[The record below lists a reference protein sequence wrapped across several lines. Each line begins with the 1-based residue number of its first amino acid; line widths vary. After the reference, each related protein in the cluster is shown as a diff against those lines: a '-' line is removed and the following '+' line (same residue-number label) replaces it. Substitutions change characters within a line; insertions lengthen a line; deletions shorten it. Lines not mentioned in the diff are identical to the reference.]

1 MAQPSQMPIY
11 PQIQMPPTILPI
23 PGSEPAQLP
32 AMKRRRED
40 EFPPIQIGPEP
51 QDSAPKRRAKAQ
63 DVIFRIVVPSRQ
75 IGKVIGKEGCRI
87 QKIREETKATIKIAD
102 AIAVCNSLFHS
113 QGFVGCCLIDFYC
126 CFWVLVIL
134 QRHEERVII
143 ISSKDSD
150 NPTSDA
156 ENALQQIAGLILK
169 VMSLS

>member
-1 MAQPSQMPIY
+1 MEISQQKSQKHHYGFKNTSNFQSLWTRSSAASILIIASNEKPKPKLKQKKQMAQPGQMPIY
-11 PQIQMPPTILPI
+11 PQIQMPPTILKPI

-32 AMKRRRED
+32 GMKRRRED

-113 QGFVGCCLIDFYC
+113 QGFV
-126 CFWVLVIL
+126 
-134 QRHEERVII
+134 
-143 ISSKDSD
+143 
-150 NPTSDA
+150 
-156 ENALQQIAGLILK
+156 
-169 VMSLS
+169 